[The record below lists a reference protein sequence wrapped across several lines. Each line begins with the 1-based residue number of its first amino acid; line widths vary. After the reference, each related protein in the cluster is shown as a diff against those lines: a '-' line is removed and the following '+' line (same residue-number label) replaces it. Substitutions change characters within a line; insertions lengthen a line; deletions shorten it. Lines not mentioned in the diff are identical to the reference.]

1 MKGLNDMVY
10 IILADGFEEVEA
22 IEPLDIMRR
31 CGIDAVTVS
40 LGADIVT
47 GAHGVAVRPDIT
59 IDKVDPDKMEALVL
73 PGGAPGYQN
82 LDASP
87 SVHALINHAL
97 TGGRYLCAI
106 CAAPSILGKK
116 QILSGKN
123 ATCFPGFENYLYG
136 ANVLN
141 DRVVVDG
148 KIITSRGAGTAADFG
163 FAIASALCGEDK
175 ANEIKRTMQ
184 Y

>member
-1 MKGLNDMVY
+1 MVY

-31 CGIDAVTVS
+31 CGIEAVTVS
-40 LGADIVT
+40 LGADTVT

-59 IDKVDPDKMEALVL
+59 IDKVEPDKMEALVL

-87 SVHALINHAL
+87 AVHSLINRAL
-97 TGGRYLCAI
+97 ADGRYLCAI

-123 ATCFPGFENYLYG
+123 ATCFPGFESSLYG
-136 ANVLN
+136 ANVV
-141 DRVVVDG
+141 DDKAVTDG
-148 KIITSRGAGTAADFG
+148 KIITARGAGAAADFG
-163 FAIASALCGEDK
+163 FAIAKALAGAEK
-175 ANEIKRTMQ
+175 ADEIKRTMQ